1 MAPVVKNWPAKA
13 GDTDVGSIP
22 GLGRSPG
29 IGNGNLLQYS
39 CLEDSM
45 DRGPWQ
51 ATVHGATKSQTWLS
65 DWAHMNIWCF
75 WVHITLFSVL
85 SIALTFISKEI
96 WSVSLD
102 FNGNL
107 LQYSCLEN
115 PMDGGAWQATVHRVA
130 KSWTGL
136 SDFTLCS
143 KLQTWVYSVGALWRG
158 HIEPSHWLSMT
169 QSKRHLGM
177 KVLRAACGRTRL
189 EQRECTDTGATH
201 VLHPG
206 EELRAAPTERGWPT
220 ARHRMELAQLLADG
234 SQRQPDL
241 GRGPHSAEQRPTA
254 GRERG
259 HRCPELTREN
269 LTGTSR

>member
-1 MAPVVKNWPAKA
+1 MVLVVKNWPAKV

-22 GLGRSPG
+22 GLGRSG

-75 WVHITLFSVL
+75 WVQFTLFSVL

-102 FNGNL
+102 FNGNP

-115 PMDGGAWQATVHRVA
+115 PMDGGPGR
-130 KSWTGL
+130 
-136 SDFTLCS
+136 
-143 KLQTWVYSVGALWRG
+143 LQST
-158 HIEPSHWLSMT
+158 
-169 QSKRHLGM
+169 
-177 KVLRAACGRTRL
+177 
-189 EQRECTDTGATH
+189 
-201 VLHPG
+201 
-206 EELRAAPTERGWPT
+206 
-220 ARHRMELAQLLADG
+220 G
-234 SQRQPDL
+234 SQRDGHDWTTSLCVPNYRLGFILWTPCEEATLSLPTDWAWPSQSSSLGWRFWGQRAATPDWSRGSVQTQGPPTCFIQGRNWEPHPPRGAGQQQGTGWSLPSSWQTEVRGSQIWGGAPTLQSNAPLL
-241 GRGPHSAEQRPTA
+241 GEKVA
-254 GRERG
+254 
-259 HRCPELTREN
+259 
-269 LTGTSR
+269 TGVLSLPVRI